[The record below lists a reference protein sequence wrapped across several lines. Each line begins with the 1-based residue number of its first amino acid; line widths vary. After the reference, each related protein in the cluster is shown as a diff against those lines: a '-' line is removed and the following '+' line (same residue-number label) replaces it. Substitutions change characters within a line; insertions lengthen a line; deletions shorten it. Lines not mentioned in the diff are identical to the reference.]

1 MDQLI
6 VDVAAK
12 TGVSAAVARKALAI
26 VVNFI
31 AREAPADQAAALM
44 NGLPGARELAKEA
57 TGRGTGIMG
66 VFNDLT
72 AAGLSLNGVQQV
84 ARMFVAHAR
93 GKLGDKQVDAMIRS
107 IPGLSQF
114 V

>member
-6 VDVAAK
+6 ADVAAK
-12 TGVSAAVARKALAI
+12 TGVSSSVARKAVAI
-26 VVNFI
+26 IASFI
-31 AREAPADQAAALM
+31 AREAPADKATLM
-44 NGLPGARELAKEA
+44 LDRIPGARELAKES
-57 TGRGTGIMG
+57 TGRGAGLMG

-72 AAGLSLNGVQQV
+72 GAGLSMNGVQQV
-84 ARMFVAHAR
+84 ARMFVAHA
-93 GKLGDKQVDAMIRS
+93 KSTIGDKDVDVVIRS

>member
-6 VDVAAK
+6 ADIAAK
-12 TGVSAAVARKALAI
+12 TGASTAAARKALAI
-26 VVNFI
+26 IVAFI
-31 AREAPADQAAALM
+31 AREAPPDKAAAMLDK
-44 NGLPGARELAKEA
+44 LPGARELAKES

-66 VFNDLT
+66 VFGDLT
-72 AAGLSLNGVQQV
+72 ATGIGMGGIQQV
-84 ARMFVAHAR
+84 ARLFVAHAR
-93 GKLGDKQVDAMIRS
+93 AKVGDQAVDGVIRS